1 MLIIYDLS
9 GLNYKSFIILAKK
22 PLEELVSLGNRSQDD
37 KDIIMTKYFWWLRLK
52 ILYNMDNVKGDPF
65 EVALQQE

>member
-1 MLIIYDLS
+1 MLKDSNLP
-9 GLNYKSFIILAKK
+9 GLDYKSFEILAKK
-22 PLEELVSLGNRSQDD
+22 SLEELISLGNRSQDY

-52 ILYNMDNVKGDPF
+52 ILYNMDNIKGDPF